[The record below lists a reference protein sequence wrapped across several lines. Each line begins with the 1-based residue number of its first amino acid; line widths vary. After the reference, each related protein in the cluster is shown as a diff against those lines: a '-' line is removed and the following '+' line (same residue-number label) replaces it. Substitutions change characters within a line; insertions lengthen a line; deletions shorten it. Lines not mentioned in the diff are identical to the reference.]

1 MKVKWSMVIEIET
14 DDRKFMIRPGLG
26 ESKTAEGFLRDI
38 EMILLSGQVSK
49 NLDQH
54 MFARTYRSKKCSSRI
69 DNKKL
74 TIPRCFGKPKIA
86 KESRS
91 KISNKKFNV
100 RKNKHATRSKAKS
113 ERTHFRLPHLRK
125 VRCVF

>member
-1 MKVKWSMVIEIET
+1 MVNETEIE
-14 DDRKFMIRPGLG
+14 DQKFMIRPGLG

-74 TIPRCFGKPKIA
+74 TISRCFGKPKTAEDFLRDI
-86 KESRS
+86 EMILLSGQVS
-91 KISNKKFNV
+91 KNLDQHMFARTYQSKK
-100 RKNKHATRSKAKS
+100 
-113 ERTHFRLPHLRK
+113 
-125 VRCVF
+125 C